1 MKAEPSAISESAT
14 TPPTVPP
21 SSVPPS
27 TVLPAPVS
35 PAPTLL
41 PSTTPP
47 TISPPTSGPASNQ
60 AEEKKKE
67 HGVGEEEEKKGVMV
81 VSKSENDVRI
91 AVIGNVDSGKST
103 LVGVLTR
110 CLKDDGNGL
119 ARQLVFN
126 YPHEKETGRTS
137 SIGHEM
143 MGFDEELKQVAPL
156 RAKGSKNEMWTHI
169 TQNSSKFVTFID
181 LCGHQKYLK
190 TTVFGLSGL
199 MPDYAM
205 IIVGANMGV
214 SKMTKEHIGV
224 TLALE
229 VPFFVVVTKID
240 IAPPEVRKN
249 TVQTLD
255 KILHSIKRPGEY
267 VKPDGDLPVYA
278 SLLKTN
284 SICPIF
290 SISNVTEEGVPQL
303 KRFLSLLGSRI
314 TRNPLFRGP
323 TDPVEFLVD
332 DIFNV
337 TGVGVVVAGT
347 MLAGEAS
354 VNQILLLGPDD
365 AGEFAPVVVRS
376 IHYKRTLVST
386 AIAGQAACFAIRYH
400 GAKKEQLKKSNVRKG
415 MVIIDRTCN
424 PKASWEFNAEVVI
437 LHHPTMIQRNYQAVI
452 HCGVIRQT
460 AEVFEMSKEYFKT
473 GDKGTITFRFLYR
486 PEYLHEGMALL
497 FLEGRTKG
505 LGKVASINREY
516 KRAKPGVTK
525 DKEERKQPSPRKK
538 ST

>member
-1 MKAEPSAISESAT
+1 MGT
-14 TPPTVPP
+14 TPET
-21 SSVPPS
+21 
-27 TVLPAPVS
+27 
-35 PAPTLL
+35 
-41 PSTTPP
+41 
-47 TISPPTSGPASNQ
+47 
-60 AEEKKKE
+60 
-67 HGVGEEEEKKGVMV
+67 GVGIGSEEEKKGTGQEQ
-81 VSKSENDVRI
+81 SLAHPQGNDQEEEKKGKTENDIRI

-110 CLKDDGNGL
+110 GLKDDGNGL
-119 ARQLVFN
+119 ARKLVFN
-126 YPHEKETGRTS
+126 YPHEQETGRTS

-143 MGFDEELKQVAPL
+143 MGFDEELKQVVPL
-156 RAKGSKNEMWTHI
+156 RAKGSKNEIWGHI
-169 TQNSSKFVTFID
+169 TKHSSKFITFID

-229 VPFFVVVTKID
+229 VPFFVVITKID
-240 IAPPEVRKN
+240 IAPAEVRKN
-249 TVQTLD
+249 TMQTLD
-255 KILHSIKRPGEY
+255 KILHSIRRPAEY
-267 VKPDGDLPVYA
+267 VKPEGDLAVYA
-278 SLLKTN
+278 SLLKTS

-290 SISNVTEEGVPQL
+290 SLSNVTEEGLPNL
-303 KRFLSLLGSRI
+303 KKFLSLLTSRV
-314 TRNPLFRGP
+314 TRNPLFHTP
-323 TDPVEFLVD
+323 QDPVEFLID

-337 TGVGVVVAGT
+337 SGVGVVVAGT
-347 MLAGEAS
+347 MLSGEVA
-354 VNQILLLGPDD
+354 VNQALLMGPDD
-365 AGEFAPVVVRS
+365 TGEFSPVIIRS
-376 IHYKRTLVST
+376 IHYKRALVET
-386 AIAGQAACFAIRYH
+386 ATAGQAACLAIRYH

-415 MVIIDRTCN
+415 MVIIDKALN
-424 PKASWEFNAEVVI
+424 PRASWEFNAEVVI

-486 PEYLHEGMALL
+486 PEYLHVGMALL

-505 LGKVASINREY
+505 LGKVASISFEY
-516 KRAKPGVTK
+516 KRPKPGVTQ
-525 DKEERKQPSPRKK
+525 EREPRKASPRKK